1 MRYIIIFILITL
13 TTTQSY
19 CCLNE
24 YRTLL
29 DGEVVFTDA
38 EHLVPSPRYNKMAL
52 LEKLNRAYNAYQL
65 SRDLTD
71 YSDYG
76 VALAFNGNFQKAN
89 AIFLEIEKKTPN
101 RYETAS
107 NIGTTYELLGQIDS
121 AIYWL
126 TKAIKINPL
135 SHHGS
140 EWIHLKIL
148 EAKKAT
154 SGNQKSLSKMDILSL
169 GLGENLLP
177 ENKENID
184 LKAIMEQIHSQLSE
198 RMTFIQPKDPVIA
211 RLLFDLGNVIAISDN
226 LEGALLVY
234 EKAREYGYDSETF
247 NRRESHFKDLTFKA
261 NFRNNTQLWA
271 KKHFD
276 KVLLALGIVLLIGII
291 WAAKIKKNRD
301 NSSPKQ

>member
-1 MRYIIIFILITL
+1 MRYIVIFILIISTA
-13 TTTQSY
+13 TKSY

-29 DGEVVFTDA
+29 GGEVVFTDA
-38 EHLVPSPRYNKMAL
+38 EHLVPSPRYNKVEL
-52 LEKLNRAYNAYQL
+52 LEKLNHAYNAYKS
-65 SRDLTD
+65 SRNLTD

-76 VALAFNGNFQKAN
+76 VALAFNGEFQKAN

-101 RYETAS
+101 LYETAS

-126 TKAIKINPL
+126 NKAIKINPL
-135 SHHGS
+135 SHNGS

-154 SGNQKSLSKMDILSL
+154 NGNQQMLSKMDILSL

-184 LKAIMEQIHSQLSE
+184 LDAVKKQIYSQLHE
-198 RMTFIQPKDPVIA
+198 RMSLIQPKDPVIA
-211 RLLFDLGNVIAISDN
+211 RLLFDLGNVTAISDN
-226 LEGALLVY
+226 LEETLLIY
-234 EKAREYGYDSETF
+234 EKAREYGYTSETF

-261 NFRNNTQLWA
+261 NFRNNTELWA
-271 KKHFD
+271 KKHFG
-276 KVLLALGIVLLIGII
+276 KILLVSGILLIIGII
-291 WAAKIKKNRD
+291 WSAISRKN
-301 NSSPKQ
+301 QI